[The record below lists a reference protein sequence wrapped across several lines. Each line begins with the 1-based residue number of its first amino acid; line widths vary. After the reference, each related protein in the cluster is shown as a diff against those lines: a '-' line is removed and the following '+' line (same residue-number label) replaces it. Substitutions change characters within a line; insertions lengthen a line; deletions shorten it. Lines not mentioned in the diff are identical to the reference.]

1 MGERYGETESR
12 TLSRDVAV
20 VSVPWGKPDTLEA
33 GSYALITQRLGGS
46 ITVMS
51 GGNLYRI
58 DEHNAD
64 ALGLEPQLPE
74 APAAPGEAGDVTTE
88 SIERAAWAQLST
100 CFDPEMPIDIVNL
113 GLVYACT
120 AEALPDG
127 TYRVAAKMT
136 LTAPGCGMGTLIAD
150 EAQGKLLRIPDVSD
164 ATVDLVWDPPWSREM
179 MSEAARLE
187 MGMF

>member
-1 MGERYGETESR
+1 MGERYGETDSR
-12 TLSRDVAV
+12 ILQRDCAA
-20 VSVPWGKPDTLEA
+20 VSVPWGRPETLEE

-58 DEHNAD
+58 DERNAD
-64 ALGLEPQLPE
+64 ALGLEPQLP
-74 APAAPGEAGDVTTE
+74 PALPTQAEGEIDADSV
-88 SIERAAWAQLST
+88 ERAAWAQLAT
-100 CFDPEMPIDIVNL
+100 CFDPEIPIDIVNL

-120 AEALPDG
+120 AEPLGDG
-127 TYRVAAKMT
+127 RYRLAVNMT

-150 EAQGKLLRIPDVSD
+150 EAREKLLGIPGVAEAEVS
-164 ATVDLVWDPPWSREM
+164 LVWDPPWSREM

-187 MGMF
+187 MGML

>member
-1 MGERYGETESR
+1 MGEHYGETESR
-12 TLSRDVAV
+12 VLQRDCAA
-20 VSVPWGKPDTLEA
+20 VSVPWGRPETLEE

-58 DEHNAD
+58 DERNAD
-64 ALGLEPQLPE
+64 ALGLEPQL
-74 APAAPGEAGDVTTE
+74 AAAPPAPQAGEQTAE
-88 SIERAAWAQLST
+88 SIERAAWEQLAT
-100 CFDPEMPIDIVNL
+100 CYDPEIPIDIVNL
-113 GLVYACT
+113 GLIYACT
-120 AEALPDG
+120 AEPLPDG
-127 TYRVAAKMT
+127 NFRLAVSMT

-150 EAQGKLLRIPDVSD
+150 EARDKLLTIPGVTE
-164 ATVDLVWDPPWSREM
+164 AEVKLVWDPPWSREM

>member
-1 MGERYGETESR
+1 MGERYGETDSR
-12 TLSRDVAV
+12 ILQRECAA
-20 VSVPWGKPDTLEA
+20 VSVPWGRPETLEE

-58 DEHNAD
+58 DERNAD
-64 ALGLEPQLPE
+64 ALGLEPQLP
-74 APAAPGEAGDVTTE
+74 AALPAQGDGEIDAE
-88 SIERAAWAQLST
+88 SIERAAWAQLAT
-100 CFDPEMPIDIVNL
+100 CFDPEIPIDIVNL

-120 AEALPDG
+120 AEPLADG
-127 TYRVAAKMT
+127 RYRLAVSMT

-150 EAQGKLLRIPDVSD
+150 EAREKLLNIPGVAEADVS
-164 ATVDLVWDPPWSREM
+164 LVWDPPWSREM

-187 MGMF
+187 MGML

>member
-1 MGERYGETESR
+1 MGDAFGETDSR
-12 TLSRDVAV
+12 TLLRDCAA
-20 VSVPWGKPDTLEA
+20 VSVPWGKPETLEE

-58 DEHNAD
+58 DERNAD
-64 ALGLEPQLPE
+64 ALGLEPRLVESPV
-74 APAAPGEAGDVTTE
+74 PDDGGERSAE
-88 SIERAAWAQLST
+88 SIESAAWAQLAT
-100 CFDPEMPIDIVNL
+100 CFDPEIPIDIVNL

-120 AEALPDG
+120 AEPLGGGRFRLA
-127 TYRVAAKMT
+127 VSMT

-150 EAQGKLLRIPDVSD
+150 EAREKLLAIPGVED
-164 ATVDLVWDPPWSREM
+164 AEVDLVWDPPWSREM